1 MKLQNADQLQVLR
14 CKVNDKFPI
23 LGCSRSTLKTMAF
36 GQLSASLPTEVYVH
50 NQSET
55 VSSVASKSYKTLTN
69 KENESIGHRF

>member
-1 MKLQNADQLQVLR
+1 MSAKKPLCLSLYFTKLR
-14 CKVNDKFPI
+14 C
-23 LGCSRSTLKTMAF
+23 SKTMAF